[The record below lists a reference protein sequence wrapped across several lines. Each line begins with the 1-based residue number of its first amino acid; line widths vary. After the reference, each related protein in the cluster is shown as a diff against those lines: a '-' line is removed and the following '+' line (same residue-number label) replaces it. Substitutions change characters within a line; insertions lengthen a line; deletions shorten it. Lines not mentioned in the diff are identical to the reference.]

1 MDNTVRSILDRKGW
15 QVWSLS
21 PEISVYDA
29 LAKMAELDVGALV
42 VARGASLVGM
52 FTERDYARKVVLQG
66 KSSRETQL
74 LEIMEYPV
82 ITVTPEETVE
92 RCMQTM
98 TRRRIRHLPVVEN
111 ETVVGMI
118 SIGDLVNWTI
128 SAQEETIQHL
138 NAFIAGSYPA

>member
-1 MDNTVRSILDRKGW
+1 VDNTVRSILDRKGW
-15 QVWSLS
+15 RVWSLS
-21 PEISVYDA
+21 PETSVYDA
-29 LAKMAELDVGALV
+29 LVKMDELDIGALV
-42 VARGASLVGM
+42 VTRGTSLVGM
-52 FTERDYARKVVLQG
+52 FSERDYARKVVLHG

-74 LEIMEYPV
+74 LEVMESPV

-92 RCMQTM
+92 RCMQMM

-111 ETVVGMI
+111 DTVVAMI

-138 NAFIAGSYPA
+138 NAFISGSYPA

>member
-15 QVWSLS
+15 RVWSLS
-21 PEISVYDA
+21 PETSVYDA
-29 LAKMAELDVGALV
+29 LVKMDELDIGALV
-42 VARGASLVGM
+42 VTRGARLVGM
-52 FTERDYARKVVLQG
+52 FSERDYARKIALQG

-74 LEIMEYPV
+74 LEVMESPV

-92 RCMQTM
+92 RCMQMM
-98 TRRRIRHLPVVEN
+98 TQRRFRHLPVVEN
-111 ETVVGMI
+111 DTVVGMI

-138 NAFIAGSYPA
+138 NAFISGSYPA